1 MSSGDLTDMAK
12 QPATRR
18 RRSTRV
24 YHVGALEDSVSR
36 QKRWENV
43 IGSRLV
49 DLFFTIHRNRQG
61 TPQTERVDDR

>member
-1 MSSGDLTDMAK
+1 MSSGDLTDMVK
-12 QPATRR
+12 RPAARR

-49 DLFFTIHRNRQG
+49 DLFFTIHPNRQG
-61 TPQTERVDDR
+61 TPYTERIESR